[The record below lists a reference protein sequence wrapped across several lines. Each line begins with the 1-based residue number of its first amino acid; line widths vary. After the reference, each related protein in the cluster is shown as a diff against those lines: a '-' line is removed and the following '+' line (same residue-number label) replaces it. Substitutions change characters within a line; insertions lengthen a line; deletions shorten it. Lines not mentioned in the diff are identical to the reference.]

1 MVHKTLQTGLM
12 NADIFFRPFTSSGTY
27 MHNMKLQRAN
37 VPNFSQLI
45 LSPSDYF
52 VSVQAKQ
59 TAKAVAGGLG

>member
-1 MVHKTLQTGLM
+1 MPTY
-12 NADIFFRPFTSSGTY
+12 FFGRLPAGTY
-27 MHNMKLQRAN
+27 MHNMKLQCAD
-37 VPNFSQLI
+37 VPNSSQLI